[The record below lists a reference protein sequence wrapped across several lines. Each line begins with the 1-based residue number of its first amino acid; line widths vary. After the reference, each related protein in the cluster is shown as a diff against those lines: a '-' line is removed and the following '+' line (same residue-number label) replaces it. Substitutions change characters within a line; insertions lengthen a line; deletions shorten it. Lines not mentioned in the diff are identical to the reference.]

1 MNDAQREDLIKG
13 ISLCFQQNYFAIE
26 TIEVSRKFKE
36 VNEYELKAAID
47 TMLRRK
53 ELVYDTDE
61 RKYRLVLK

>member
-1 MNDAQREDLIKG
+1 MNDTQREDLIKG

-26 TIEVSRKFKE
+26 LMGLSKKFKE

-53 ELVYDTDE
+53 ELIYDMNE
-61 RKYRLVLK
+61 GKYRLVME

>member
-26 TIEVSRKFKE
+26 LMELSQKFKE
-36 VNEYELKAAID
+36 VNEYELENAID

-53 ELVYDTDE
+53 ELIFDMDE
-61 RKYRLVLK
+61 KKYRLVLK

>member
-26 TIEVSRKFKE
+26 LMELSQKFKE
-36 VNEYELKAAID
+36 VDEYELENAID

-53 ELVYDTDE
+53 ELIFDMDE
-61 RKYRLVLK
+61 KKYRLVLK

>member
-26 TIEVSRKFKE
+26 TIEISRKFKE
-36 VNEYELKAAID
+36 VNEYELKNAID

-53 ELVYDTDE
+53 ELTYDQSAG
-61 RKYRLVLK
+61 KYRLVMK

>member
-13 ISLCFQQNYFAIE
+13 ISLCFQQNYFAIGS
-26 TIEVSRKFKE
+26 IELSRKFKE

-53 ELVYDTDE
+53 QLIYDMSE
-61 RKYRLVLK
+61 NKYRLVMK

>member
-26 TIEVSRKFKE
+26 SMELSIKFKE
-36 VNEYELKAAID
+36 VNEYELQAAID

-53 ELVYDTDE
+53 ELIYDMDE
-61 RKYRLVLK
+61 GKYRLVLK

>member
-26 TIEVSRKFKE
+26 TIEISRKFKE
-36 VNEYELKAAID
+36 VNEYELKNAID

-53 ELVYDTDE
+53 QLIYDMGSK
-61 RKYRLVLK
+61 KYRLVLK